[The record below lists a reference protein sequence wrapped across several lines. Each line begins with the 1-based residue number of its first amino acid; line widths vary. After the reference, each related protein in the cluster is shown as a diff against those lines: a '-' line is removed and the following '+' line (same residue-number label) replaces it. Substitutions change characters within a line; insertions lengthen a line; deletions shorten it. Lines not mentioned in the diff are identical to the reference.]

1 MEVVVQMCTGRSFHN
16 LGAATA
22 KLWHPNLRRAF
33 GMISKFP
40 VSDISERDEEK
51 NKIKKTL
58 NIFVK
63 KT

>member
-1 MEVVVQMCTGRSFHN
+1 MEVVVLMFTGSGRSFHN

-40 VSDISERDEEK
+40 VSDLSERDGM
-51 NKIKKTL
+51 
-58 NIFVK
+58 
-63 KT
+63 